1 MGKISVIS
9 GDICE
14 LDVEAIVNPA
24 NSYGSMG
31 GGVAGQIK
39 ALGGQIIE
47 DEAKS
52 HGLTPVGNSYST
64 TAGLLKAKYIIH
76 APTMKEPMEKIGVE
90 NVNAAMNA
98 ALDEA
103 LRLKISS
110 IAFPGMGCGVGCL
123 SNSDAAKTMVEVLSE
138 RIFDFDVY
146 LIGFEKELTYVFEKW
161 LKKLIH

>member
-1 MGKISVIS
+1 MGKISAIY
-9 GDICE
+9 GDICD

-39 ALGGQIIE
+39 ALGGQMIE

-52 HGLTPVGNSYST
+52 HGLTPVGTAYST
-64 TAGLLKAKYIIH
+64 TAGFLKAKYIIH

-123 SNSDAAKTMVEVLSE
+123 SNADAAKAMVEVLAE
-138 RIFDFDVY
+138 ETLDLDVY
-146 LIGFEKELTYVFEKW
+146 LIGFEKELTYEFEKW
-161 LKKLIH
+161 LKNLIH